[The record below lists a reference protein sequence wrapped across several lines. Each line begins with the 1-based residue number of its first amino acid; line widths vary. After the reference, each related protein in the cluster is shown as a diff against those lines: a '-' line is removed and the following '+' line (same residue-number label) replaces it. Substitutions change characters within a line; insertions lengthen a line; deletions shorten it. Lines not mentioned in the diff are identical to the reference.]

1 MKENLEDDEENNIII
16 PLIQKDEIKIKNEI
30 INENEKPL
38 NIFFCSNEKN
48 GVFTKIKNLLKDSS
62 KKFKIKG
69 EYNTESVVNEVCYYL
84 GIEAKEFNEI
94 DEKEIQ
100 NIIIFNISFK
110 EAGSVL
116 EKFIKKIDSSIGND
130 EFPFFIFYRDQN
142 SEMILTLNN

>member
-1 MKENLEDDEENNIII
+1 MKKKLDDDEENNIII
-16 PLIQKDEIKIKNEI
+16 PLIQKDKIKIKNEI

-48 GVFTKIKNLLKDSS
+48 DVFSKINNLLKDSS

-69 EYNTESVVNEVCYYL
+69 QYNTDSVVNEVCYYL
-84 GIEAKEFNEI
+84 GIHDEI

-110 EAGSVL
+110 EAESIL
-116 EKFIKKIDSSIGND
+116 EKFIKKIDGSIGND
-130 EFPFFIFYRDQN
+130 EFPFFY
-142 SEMILTLNN
+142 IL